1 MAAATV
7 PGEADQRQESGTG
20 LKKRTPAD
28 VNVQC
33 TTGVKYSF
41 YANIASH
48 VFPLLQRILRS
59 ILKTKRQTKHFE
71 KIANFKFCEI

>member
-20 LKKRTPAD
+20 LYRKTPAD

-33 TTGVKYSF
+33 TTGVKYLF
-41 YANIASH
+41 YASIASH
-48 VFPLLQRILRS
+48 LFPLLQRI
-59 ILKTKRQTKHFE
+59 
-71 KIANFKFCEI
+71 

>member
-41 YANIASH
+41 YAIIASH
-48 VFPLLQRILRS
+48 VFPLLQRI
-59 ILKTKRQTKHFE
+59 
-71 KIANFKFCEI
+71 